1 MTQEVLRQTAF
12 ARFWSAETV
21 SGLGSHV
28 TTIALQVLVVVTL
41 HGTASDVGLLNG
53 ARWLPYLVLGLV
65 VGALVDRR
73 PRKPVLVATDL
84 GRGLLLGAVPL
95 LWLADRL
102 TLPLLLA
109 FMVGFGTMSLLNDAA
124 SQSFLPRLVQR
135 RHLLAANARLDQ
147 SSSVAQTSGP
157 VIGGALVA
165 ALGAPLAVLVDAVS
179 YLVSGLTIATIR
191 VSETVVER
199 GADPGCAGRSPTGC
213 AGSTG
218 TRCLPRTPSPPTAG
232 SCSAAC

>member
-95 LWLADRL
+95 LWLAAYKLGHLLLGSPPSEIPPLDHPALSGEGLFERL
-102 TLPLLLA
+102 DEIKALFWPTAVGGVPLGALAGIAIYLPLVR
-109 FMVGFGTMSLLNDAA
+109 MVGAYQTARRRRRERRQAA
-124 SQSFLPRLVQR
+124 R
-135 RHLLAANARLDQ
+135 RAK
-147 SSSVAQTSGP
+147 V
-157 VIGGALVA
+157 
-165 ALGAPLAVLVDAVS
+165 
-179 YLVSGLTIATIR
+179 GL
-191 VSETVVER
+191 
-199 GADPGCAGRSPTGC
+199 
-213 AGSTG
+213 AGSSASPDGIEPAAIWSPIERELITSWLI
-218 TRCLPRTPSPPTAG
+218 CSRTSRA
-232 SCSAAC
+232 